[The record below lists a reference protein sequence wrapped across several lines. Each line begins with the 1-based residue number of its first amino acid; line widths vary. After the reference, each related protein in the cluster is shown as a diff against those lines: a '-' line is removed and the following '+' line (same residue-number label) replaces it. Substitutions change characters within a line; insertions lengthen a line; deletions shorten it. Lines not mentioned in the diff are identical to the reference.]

1 MCIAGIIGKHPSI
14 SRLTPLIGEPLSPH
28 SSNPLI
34 LPSAVC
40 FFVFFSSLEKGG
52 EKGKFKGRILTGEFL

>member
-1 MCIAGIIGKHPSI
+1 MCIAGGIGKHPSI

-34 LPSAVC
+34 LPSAV
-40 FFVFFSSLEKGG
+40 FFSLEKGG
-52 EKGKFKGRILTGEFL
+52 EKEKFKGGILKGEFL